1 LLSKEAIGI
10 RGIVFG
16 RFQQKSNMTPELFAQ
31 MIASKRELQGL
42 PIVAGVD
49 FGHTS
54 PIITFPI
61 GGQVKLK
68 AGQGAIEVVIA

>member
-1 LLSKEAIGI
+1 
-10 RGIVFG
+10 
-16 RFQQKSNMTPELFAQ
+16 MTPELFAQ